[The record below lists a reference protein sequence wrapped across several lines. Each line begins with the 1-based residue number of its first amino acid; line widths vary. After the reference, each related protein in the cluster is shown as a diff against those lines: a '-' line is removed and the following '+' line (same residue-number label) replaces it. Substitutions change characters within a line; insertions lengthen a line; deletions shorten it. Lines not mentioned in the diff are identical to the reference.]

1 MTRVANLAQ
10 HNQLT
15 SLIFGTQSRMN
26 EFNLQIASGKNSQDY
41 KGISAESTR
50 LVSLEVSHG
59 RVTQF
64 VKNNEDAERFLTTME
79 TNVAQILDV
88 MTGFKTLLV
97 NALNADNAADLNMNQ
112 QARQMLE
119 QVAGLLNEE
128 EAGRFLFA
136 GSMTNTQPVD
146 LTALP
151 VAYTIP
157 TADGDSAAYYQGDTR
172 QHVIR
177 AAENFDI
184 TYGVHAGEQGFERAI
199 RALDVVVKGAPTDR
213 VMLEHALSVVNQ
225 TLEDIPDIRT
235 RIGVSHNAIS
245 DTNVKHQE
253 FLLFAEQ
260 TITEIENVDLAKAVT
275 QLNAQQ
281 VSLDASFLT
290 LARLGELSLMN
301 FLR

>member
-15 SLIFGTQSRMN
+15 SLIFGTQSRLN
-26 EFNLQIASGKNSQDY
+26 EFNLQVASGKNSQEY
-41 KGISAESTR
+41 KGISGDSAR
-50 LVSLEVSHG
+50 LVSLEVSHT

-64 VKNNEDAERFLTTME
+64 VKNNDGVERQLTSME
-79 TNVAQILDV
+79 TSIAQVLDV
-88 MTGFKTLLV
+88 VTEFKTLLIS
-97 NALNADNAADLNMNQ
+97 ALNADNAQDLNMTQ
-112 QARQMLE
+112 QAQQMLD
-119 QVAGLLNEE
+119 QVAALLNEE

-136 GSMTNTQPVD
+136 GSMTNTRPVD

-157 TADGDSAAYYQGDTR
+157 TVDGDSAAYYQGDTN

-177 AAENFDI
+177 VAENFDI
-184 TYGVHAGEQGFERAI
+184 TYGVHAGEQGFERVI
-199 RALDVVVKGAPTDR
+199 RALDVIIKGVPTDR
-213 VMLEHALSVVNQ
+213 ATLEHSLGIINQ
-225 TLEDIPDIRT
+225 TLDDIPDIRT
-235 RIGVSHNAIS
+235 RVGASHNAIT

-253 FLLFAEQ
+253 FLLFAEE
-260 TITEIENVDLAKAVT
+260 TISEIENVDLAKAVT
-275 QLNAQQ
+275 LMNAAQ

>member
-15 SLIFGTQSRMN
+15 SLIFGTQSRIN
-26 EFNLQIASGKNSQDY
+26 DFNLQVASGKNSQDY
-41 KGISAESTR
+41 KGISAESSR
-50 LVSLEVSHG
+50 LVSLEVSHT
-59 RVTQF
+59 RVSQF
-64 VKNNEDAERFLTTME
+64 VRNNEDAERQLTTME
-79 TNVAQILDV
+79 TNVAQILDI
-88 MTGFKTLLV
+88 MTEFKTLLV
-97 NALNADNAADLNMNQ
+97 SALNADNAQDLNMTQ
-112 QARQMLE
+112 QAQQMLD
-119 QVAGLLNEE
+119 QVAALLNEE

-151 VAYTIP
+151 VAYTVP
-157 TADGDSAAYYQGDTR
+157 TVDGDSAAYYQGDTR

-199 RALDVVVKGAPTDR
+199 RALDVVIKGGPTDR
-213 VMLEHALSVVNQ
+213 TTLEHALGIVNQ

-235 RIGVSHNAIS
+235 RIGVSHSAIT

-253 FLLFAEQ
+253 FLLFTER
-260 TITEIENVDLAKAVT
+260 TISEIENVDLAKAVT
-275 QLNAQQ
+275 QMNAAQ

-290 LARLGELSLMN
+290 LARLGELTLMN